1 MKFVKIL
8 VLVVVSAVAVATATS
23 CSKESKLIG
32 TWATKNA
39 PIEQTVTFKKGG
51 TGTFSAAGVSFDM
64 TWTLEKNVVTVK
76 YKMLK
81 EVPVSLPGTFDGTK
95 LVLNGVE
102 FTKK

>member
-32 TWATKNA
+32 TWATKNS

-51 TGTFSAAGVSFDM
+51 TGTFSASGISFDM

-81 EVPVSLPGTFDGTK
+81 EVPVSLSGTFDGTK
-95 LVLNGVE
+95 LVIGGIE

>member
-23 CSKESKLIG
+23 CSTESKLIG
-32 TWATKNA
+32 TWTTKNA

-51 TGTFSAAGVSFDM
+51 TGTFSASGISFDM

-81 EVPVSLPGTFDGTK
+81 EVPVSLSGTFDGTK
-95 LVLNGVE
+95 LVIGGIE

>member
-32 TWATKNA
+32 TWTAKVVQ
-39 PIEQTVTFKKGG
+39 IEQTVTFKKGG
-51 TGTFSAAGVSFDM
+51 TGTFSASGISFDM
-64 TWTLEKNVVTVK
+64 TWTLEKNVVTIK
-76 YKMLK
+76 YEALK
-81 EVPVSLPGTFDGTK
+81 LPVSLSGTFDGTK
-95 LVLNGVE
+95 LVIGGIE

>member
-32 TWATKNA
+32 TWTAKVVQ
-39 PIEQTVTFKKGG
+39 IEQTVTFKKGG
-51 TGTFSAAGVSFDM
+51 TGTYAIGPASFDM

-76 YKMLK
+76 YEALK
-81 EVPVSLPGTFDGTK
+81 LPVSLSGTFDGTK
-95 LVLNGVE
+95 LVIGGIE

>member
-32 TWATKNA
+32 TWATKNS

-51 TGTFSAAGVSFDM
+51 TGTFSASGISFDM

-81 EVPVSLPGTFDGTK
+81 EVPVPLSGTFDGTK
-95 LVLNGVE
+95 LVIGGIE

>member
-32 TWATKNA
+32 TWVTKNA

-51 TGTFSAAGVSFDM
+51 TGTFSAAGISFDM
-64 TWTLEKNVVTVK
+64 TWTLEKNTLTVK
-76 YKMLK
+76 Y
-81 EVPVSLPGTFDGTK
+81 EGVPIPGTFDGTK
-95 LVLNGVE
+95 LVLGGVTY
-102 FTKK
+102 TKK

>member
-32 TWATKNA
+32 TWATKDA

-51 TGTFSAAGVSFDM
+51 TGTFSASGISFDM

-76 YKMLK
+76 YTALK
-81 EVPVSLPGTFDGTK
+81 LPVSLSGTFDGTK
-95 LVLNGVE
+95 LVIVGIE

>member
-32 TWATKNA
+32 TWTAKVVQ
-39 PIEQTVTFKKGG
+39 IEQTVTFKKGG
-51 TGTFSAAGVSFDM
+51 TGTYAIGPASFDM

>member
-32 TWATKNA
+32 TWTAKVVQ
-39 PIEQTVTFKKGG
+39 IEQTVTFKKGG
-51 TGTFSAAGVSFDM
+51 TGTYAIGPASFDM

-76 YKMLK
+76 YTAK
-81 EVPVSLPGTFDGTK
+81 ELPVSLSGTFDGTK
-95 LVLNGVE
+95 LVIGGIE

>member
-32 TWATKNA
+32 TWTAKVVQ
-39 PIEQTVTFKKGG
+39 IEQTVTFKKGG
-51 TGTFSAAGVSFDM
+51 TGTYAIGPASFDM

-76 YKMLK
+76 YEASKL
-81 EVPVSLPGTFDGTK
+81 PVSLSGTFDGTK
-95 LVLNGVE
+95 LVIGGIE